1 MVVSAIALPL
11 RHVVP
16 KRPPLA
22 PFAAAAAVLAGETL
36 VHLANHELDGSR
48 FLDSSYEWS
57 YSHALAA
64 LAFTAGAVAC
74 AWGARAAAR
83 RRAAWCVACGAFAI
97 LAVDAIG
104 RLHTALP
111 WWPALFAPLLAA
123 LAVAALVVAR
133 GSELEAVVAG
143 GVVLLAVSIAIH
155 VGGPPLLE
163 AFGRG
168 PASWAY
174 QVKIAL
180 KEGTELAGWALVV
193 PALVRLARRA
203 GRASAA

>member
-1 MVVSAIALPL
+1 VLGVSVLALPL
-11 RHVVP
+11 RNVTVR
-16 KRPPLA
+16 RPPAA

-36 VHLANHELDGSR
+36 VHLANHELHGAR

-64 LAFTAGAVAC
+64 LAFATGAVAC
-74 AWGARAAAR
+74 GLGARR
-83 RRAAWCVACGAFAI
+83 SRRASWYVACGAFAV
-97 LAVDAIG
+97 LAVDAVG
-104 RLHTALP
+104 RLHTAV
-111 WWPALFAPLLAA
+111 PAWSLLFAPLLAA
-123 LAVAALVVAR
+123 LAVAALRIAR
-133 GSELEAVVAG
+133 ATELEAVVAG
-143 GVVLLAVSIAIH
+143 GIVLLGASLVIH
-155 VGGPPLLE
+155 VAGPPLLD

-168 PASWAY
+168 PESWAY

-193 PALVRLARRA
+193 PALVRLSRRA